1 MNSLPEQIFRTS
13 RFTVGAPHDITQDF
27 FLRSGSL
34 WSRDPERKLLDN
46 VDEYAVDADTIACAV
61 NGELHTITNGTTARI
76 PAEGPISRPRPHGTR
91 VAYLCAKA
99 LHVTGIDAPLAT
111 DVDDFWWSPAGTHLL
126 VASSDESQVDAW
138 YLTDPTEPT
147 RRPEAI
153 RYAAVGRSNPVISL
167 AIVDLTGTTVDVP
180 FDLEYLIIAGW
191 DAHGPY
197 AVGQTRDQ
205 RTQRWIALDTG
216 TVEHEWRDS
225 CWVQRIPGIPAR
237 TASGKIV
244 THLDRDGTRHLA
256 VDNIPVTPPGLQL
269 REVRCID
276 GERIVFTAATEPTET
291 HCYAYETD
299 LSEIEERPI
308 RSDVEEPVLTVNRTR
323 LVLGP
328 RALRADL
335 YLPSW
340 HQPGSPLPVL
350 IDSYGGPA
358 HQRVTDEIGWDVL
371 LSQWFAEHGFAVLTI
386 DGAGTPGRGPD
397 WEREVYA
404 DSFAPVLDDQVAG
417 LRLAARENP
426 DLDLTRVGIRGWSFG
441 STIAQLAVL
450 RRPDVFHVAVAGAG
464 VTDQRCYNA
473 QWRERFLGQPDE
485 HPERYD
491 AYYLPG
497 EAANLTRPLLLMHGL
512 SDSNVFPLHTM
523 RMSAALLAAG
533 KPHEVILL
541 PGIGHRAIG
550 SNATEGVL
558 LAQLDFLRR
567 HLLGDAS
574 NELVSG

>member
-1 MNSLPEQIFRTS
+1 MTSLPEQIFRTS
-13 RFTVGAPHDITQDF
+13 RFTIGAPHDITDNL

-34 WSRDPERKLLDN
+34 WSRDPERVLLHN
-46 VDEYAVDADTIACAV
+46 VNEYAVDADMIACAV

-76 PAEGPISRPRPHGTR
+76 PTPGPISHPRPHGTR
-91 VAYLCAKA
+91 IAYLVDSA

-111 DVDDFWWSPAGTHLL
+111 DVDDYWWSPAGTHFL
-126 VASSDESQVDAW
+126 VASSDESQVDTW
-138 YLTDPTEPT
+138 QLTDPTEPA
-147 RRPEAI
+147 RPPEAI
-153 RYAAVGRSNPVISL
+153 RYAAVGRPNPVISL
-167 AIVDLTGTTVDVP
+167 AIVDLAGARVDIP
-180 FDLEYLIIAGW
+180 FDLEYLITAGW
-191 DAHGPY
+191 DARGPY

-205 RTQRWIALDTG
+205 RTQQWIALDTG
-216 TVEHEWRDS
+216 TVEHEWHDS
-225 CWVQRIPGIPAR
+225 RWVQRTPGIPAR
-237 TASGKIV
+237 TASGKLV
-244 THLDRDGTRHLA
+244 AHLDRDGTRHLA
-256 VDNIPVTPPGLQL
+256 INDIPVTPEGLQL
-269 REVRCID
+269 REVRRID
-276 GERIVFTAATEPTET
+276 GERIVFTASVEPTET
-291 HCYAYETD
+291 RCYAYETD
-299 LSEIEERPI
+299 LHEIAEPPI
-308 RSDVEEPVLTVNRTR
+308 RSDVEEPVLTVNRIR

-335 YLPSW
+335 FLPSW
-340 HQPGSPLPVL
+340 HKRGSPLPVL
-350 IDSYGGPA
+350 IDSYGGA
-358 HQRVTDEIGWDVL
+358 AKQRVIDEVNWDNL

-397 WEREVYA
+397 WEREVHA
-404 DSFAPVLDDQVAG
+404 DSFAPVLDDQVQG
-417 LRLAARENP
+417 LQLAARENP

-441 STIAQLAVL
+441 ATIAQLAVL

-464 VTDQRCYNA
+464 VTDQRSYNA
-473 QWRERFLGQPDE
+473 EWRERFLGHPDE

-497 EAANLTRPLLLMHGL
+497 EAPSLTRPLLLMHGL

-550 SNATEGVL
+550 SSATEGIL

-567 HLLGDAS
+567 HLLGDARD
-574 NELVSG
+574 ELVGG